1 MSRACLTSYTRSKAS
16 PLFRRPAPAP
26 ELYFYILAFSPLI
39 CHNDLA
45 CSAWGADVHQNPRK
59 EVFIIAN
66 QTAKYHLLTAAEL
79 QELISQVQ
87 QDSAEATARLCEAF
101 RPLIYREG
109 SRESIYR
116 LLGEDAISIA
126 WEIFLRFIRRYNGSD
141 FINLPGLIRCHVHY
155 ELLHEI
161 TRLSRRHANEVQDD
175 GSITEQL
182 AQANDELQRLTLRLG
197 IRQAFTALTPLQQAI
212 ISASCLER
220 QPTRLLSR
228 QYGCTCAN
236 ILKHRRRGLMRLRS
250 ALTDN

>member
-1 MSRACLTSYTRSKAS
+1 M
-16 PLFRRPAPAP
+16 
-26 ELYFYILAFSPLI
+26 ELYFYILAFNLHI
-39 CHNDLA
+39 WHNITIA
-45 CSAWGADVHQNPRK
+45 CSALSTDVRHISRK
-59 EVFIIAN
+59 EVFIITN
-66 QTAKYHLLTAAEL
+66 TTAKYKMLTADEL

-109 SRESIYR
+109 TRESICR
-116 LLGEDAISIA
+116 LLSEDAISIA

-175 GSITEQL
+175 GSIAEQL

-197 IRQAFTALTPLQQAI
+197 IQQAFTALTPLQQAI
-212 ISASCLER
+212 VSASCLKR

-228 QYGCTCAN
+228 QYNCTCAN
-236 ILKHRRRGLMRLRS
+236 ILKHRRRGLQRLRS